1 MKPAPFAYLAPRSI
15 DEALAQLAE
24 HGTEAR
30 PLAGGQ
36 SLVRLMNTRLAT
48 PSVIIDLNRIPQQ
61 NHIDGDE
68 DDVRIGALARQRDVE
83 LSPAVRTRIP
93 LFAEAGAQVAH
104 ASVRQRGTVVG
115 SIAFADPA
123 AELPTALLA
132 LDGQVVARRTGGERV
147 IAAEDFFT
155 GPFRTGLAP
164 DELAIELRIPA
175 TPVGRT
181 GSAFVEMSRRH
192 GELPI
197 CGVGSVLKLDEAGT
211 VAAVRIAL
219 CGVGPHPLRARSA
232 EAALTGT
239 RPSTEALAEAAALAA
254 QGTDPVGDCH
264 GSASFRRHLAQVLT
278 RRCLTTAV
286 ARARQSALPVEE
298 LTGA

>member
-1 MKPAPFAYLAPRSI
+1 VKPAPFAYLAPRSI

-36 SLVRLMNTRLAT
+36 SLVRLMNTRVAT
-48 PSVIIDLNRIPQQ
+48 PSVIIDLNRIPHQD
-61 NHIDGDE
+61 HIDGDG
-68 DDVRIGALARQRDVE
+68 DGVRIGALARQRDAE

-104 ASVRQRGTVVG
+104 AAVRQRGTVVG

-123 AELPTALLA
+123 AELPAALLA
-132 LDGQVVARRTGGERV
+132 LDGQVLARRAGGERV
-147 IAAEDFFT
+147 IEAADFFT

-164 DELAIELRIPA
+164 DELAVELRIPV
-175 TPVGRT
+175 TPTART

-192 GELPI
+192 GELPV
-197 CGVGSVLKLDEAGT
+197 CGVGSVLRLAQDGT
-211 VAAVRIAL
+211 VASVRIAL
-219 CGVGPHPLRARSA
+219 CGVGPHPLRARAA
-232 EAALTGT
+232 EAALTGAEPT
-239 RPSTEALAEAAALAA
+239 AANLADAAELAA
-254 QGTDPVGDCH
+254 EGTDPTGDCH
-264 GSASFRRHLAQVLT
+264 GSAGFRRHLAGVLT
-278 RRCLTTAV
+278 RRSLTTAA
-286 ARARQSALPVEE
+286 ARARRSAPSAEE